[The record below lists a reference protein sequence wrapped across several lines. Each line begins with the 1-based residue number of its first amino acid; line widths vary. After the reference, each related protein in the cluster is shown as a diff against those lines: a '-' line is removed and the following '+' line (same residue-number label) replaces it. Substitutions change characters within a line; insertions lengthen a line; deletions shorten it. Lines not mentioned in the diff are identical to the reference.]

1 MDFRLAPARE
11 KNKKEIAVLLFRP
24 HGRGLVF
31 GASWR
36 FCRFNQRPQR
46 TKTMKKYHLVAALFA
61 VFTLNSNLQA
71 ELITVT
77 GTMTVTA
84 DDGDSFKT
92 GDTFTYGFTF
102 NDATIDTDSQT
113 FSAQFKNGV
122 SAFSLTRGVSNTG
135 TWDPAS
141 GTFTVSPIANMNV
154 NANGEFVALQATGS
168 GFPDLNGVAFR
179 DVVLSYGF
187 SGVYDFVDTGSGQ
200 TFAQMVGVSP
210 LNFALASSQS
220 AQIRDQAFPPAGPTV
235 SASAIPEPST
245 WAMMAIF
252 AGGAAFAGWRR
263 RNSAKIPA

>member
-1 MDFRLAPARE
+1 M
-11 KNKKEIAVLLFRP
+11 
-24 HGRGLVF
+24 
-31 GASWR
+31 
-36 FCRFNQRPQR
+36 
-46 TKTMKKYHLVAALFA
+46 KTSHLVAALVA
-61 VFTLNSNLQA
+61 AFTLNSSLQA

-77 GTMTVTA
+77 GTITVTA

-92 GDTFTYGFTF
+92 GDTFIYGFTF
-102 NDATIDTDSQT
+102 NDATIDTDIQT
-113 FSAQFKNGV
+113 YNAQFKDGV
-122 SAFSLTRGVSNTG
+122 SAFSLTRGGSNTG

-154 NANGEFVALQATGS
+154 NANGEFITLQATGS

-220 AQIRDQAFPPAGPTV
+220 AEIRNMAFPPEGPLL
-235 SASAIPEPST
+235 SASVTAPIPEPGT
-245 WAMMAIF
+245 WASMAIF
-252 AGGAAFAGWRR
+252 AGGAAYAGWRR
-263 RNSAKIPA
+263 RRRA